1 MGQTKIF
8 SLLLDKSKTV
18 GIDINGRNKK
28 GDNAFHRAC
37 FDGNYDIVNLLLQNN
52 FDQSGVNIHGK
63 TGFSL
68 ACQFNRWKVLT
79 LLLKM
84 PTVTEEKEKLRC
96 VEYFLACYHGHVK
109 SLADQLD
116 EPDSKSNDF
125 SATDA
130 ERNTGF
136 HLACQNGKEK
146 IVSLLVEKS
155 QSKGIDINAINQN
168 GDSGFHQAS
177 SRGHHKIVDFL
188 IKSSESKGIETTST
202 NREGTVYILGQKG
215 LS

>member
-68 ACQFNRWKVLT
+68 ACQFNRWQVLT

-96 VEYFLACYHGHVK
+96 VEYFLACYNGDIK
-109 SLADQLD
+109 SLTDQLD

-188 IKSSESKGIETTST
+188 IKSSESKGIEITST
-202 NREGTVYILGQKG
+202 NHEGTVYILGQKG